1 VTTALNATYQKVVTL
16 GHGLLFTAI
25 ATGLLLGWFFGQIGW
40 PLLLDITESSGK
52 IDWIATVVLG
62 KLPSIILLTILILRM
77 TFLRASTTNEF
88 NVQPSGVDTITAA
101 AWIAIKVWVAHIAA
115 FLIALRFG
123 LEINDIG
130 NGSASFEAIIH
141 DVANRRL
148 FETGKS
154 RIFFAPFHHAIGG
167 IHMADASSGRRR
179 RAGCGTGVTEEIEH
193 VHFATRRH
201 GFFNLLTKP
210 FPIDRLLREKPGVLE
225 TGWLNFEF

>member
-52 IDWIATVVLG
+52 IGWIATVLLG

-77 TFLRASTTNEF
+77 TFLRASTANELS
-88 NVQPSGVDTITAA
+88 VQSSGVGTITAA
-101 AWIAIKVWVAHIAA
+101 AWVAIKVWVAHIAA

-141 DVANRRL
+141 DA
-148 FETGKS
+148 
-154 RIFFAPFHHAIGG
+154 
-167 IHMADASSGRRR
+167 
-179 RAGCGTGVTEEIEH
+179 
-193 VHFATRRH
+193 
-201 GFFNLLTKP
+201 NLLDVARSMVRTVMMAAICGWI
-210 FPIDRLLREKPGVLE
+210 FHTHEMLFNGFGRSERMTLFLAHAVLMAGIAE
-225 TGWLNFEF
+225 SLDTYLFF